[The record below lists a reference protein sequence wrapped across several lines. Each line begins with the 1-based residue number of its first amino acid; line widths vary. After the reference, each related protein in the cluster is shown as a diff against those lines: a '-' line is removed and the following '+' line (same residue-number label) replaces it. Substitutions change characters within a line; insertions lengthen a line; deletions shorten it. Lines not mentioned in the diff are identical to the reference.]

1 MATSMAN
8 SSKVISLKLL
18 VDKSSNKVLFAEAGK
33 EFVDFLFGLLQIP
46 LGSIMGLLWNHGIA
60 GSAGSLSRIYGSV
73 QNLDPT
79 YLLQTKD
86 ALLKPKPVFPPNT
99 LTPPLL
105 LNFVPP
111 KPETGVKNLSPFG
124 FPAFSSSVVISSPS
138 GGQFEIPASSSA
150 PGYNPVVEQKETGYV
165 RGVVTYMVMD
175 DLTVEPMS
183 TISSITLLNTFN
195 VKDVSFLREKMV
207 NVDIKKGLEM
217 VKASFGSTTVL
228 TDVFLEEVMI
238 CLAT

>member
-111 KPETGVKNLSPFG
+111 KPETGVQNSSPLSFSSTSYPMNSIPPTTMFG
-124 FPAFSSSVVISSPS
+124 SSPNISAFSNI
-138 GGQFEIPASSSA
+138 
-150 PGYNPVVEQKETGYV
+150 PVVEPKETGYV

-195 VKDVSFLREKMV
+195 VKDVSFLQEKMV
-207 NVDIKKGLEM
+207 NVDIKKVGIIHRL
-217 VKASFGSTTVL
+217 
-228 TDVFLEEVMI
+228 FLS
-238 CLAT
+238 